1 MPMRGHDDQ
10 VATSGL
16 CCFDNR
22 SGRVRIRNMEEF
34 CGYPDLL
41 RHSLSFIEHF
51 ACTYLAGC
59 VKAINVFLRGL
70 AFGLGGP
77 RLRNPTTGNAGS
89 CAHPTT
95 GHAAA
100 LPSPAM
106 NCRRIHDLPC

>member
-59 VKAINVFLRGL
+59 VKAINVFLRG
-70 AFGLGGP
+70 
-77 RLRNPTTGNAGS
+77 
-89 CAHPTT
+89 HP
-95 GHAAA
+95 H
-100 LPSPAM
+100 
-106 NCRRIHDLPC
+106 NRRRWFRYADDCHFSV